1 MISSF
6 FIKSLQEQPS
16 LVHGTSPRY
25 HETDEGGNESFCLH
39 GKDNSELFRK
49 HQKLFL
55 QSLGLKNKV
64 LFHTRQVHGN
74 QVSVLNDPKISTN
87 DLGQQEADAI
97 VTHLPDFPIM
107 VLTADCVPIII
118 YDPVKHVTGVVH
130 AGRMGTQKGIFNNTI
145 NVLSH
150 EYGSSPKDLIV
161 GMGPAIGGCCYE
173 VDQHCALPFI
183 KRNSVNLGFVKKAG
197 QKKYFLDL
205 REVNRLEGCE
215 AGILEENIYTDGPC
229 TYCDNHRWYSY
240 RKEGKTGRLMTLVML
255 QLRK

>member
-1 MISSF
+1 MLI
-6 FIKSLQEQPS
+6 
-16 LVHGTSPRY
+16 HGTSPRY
-25 HETDEGGNESFCLH
+25 YETDEGGNESFCLH

-118 YDPVKHVTGVVH
+118 YDPMNHVIGVVH
-130 AGRMGTQKGIFNNTI
+130 AGRKGTQKYIFTNTNKFVEKEI
-145 NVLSH
+145 IFSYIH
-150 EYGSSPKDLIV
+150 KII
-161 GMGPAIGGCCYE
+161 A
-173 VDQHCALPFI
+173 PFFI
-183 KRNSVNLGFVKKAG
+183 TTF
-197 QKKYFLDL
+197 
-205 REVNRLEGCE
+205 EPRL
-215 AGILEENIYTDGPC
+215 
-229 TYCDNHRWYSY
+229 
-240 RKEGKTGRLMTLVML
+240 
-255 QLRK
+255 